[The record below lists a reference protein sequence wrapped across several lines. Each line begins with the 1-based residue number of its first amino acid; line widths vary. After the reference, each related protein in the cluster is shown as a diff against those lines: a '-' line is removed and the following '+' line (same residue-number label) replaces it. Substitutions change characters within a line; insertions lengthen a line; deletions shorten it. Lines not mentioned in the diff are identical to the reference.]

1 MRSKTPLN
9 AKMNS
14 KSKFYI
20 DQIKMLY
27 LLVMTQE

>member
-14 KSKFYI
+14 KFYL